1 MKVVVQRAGT
11 SSVTVNEKCV
21 GKIDSGLVLLVA
33 FKETDTI
40 DTINYMVKKIVNL
53 RIFPDEAGIMNK
65 SILDYGGS
73 ILSISQFTLY
83 GDATKGNR
91 PSYIMAA
98 KGEISKPLY
107 DKFNE
112 LLGEYVVVE
121 TGIFG
126 ADMEVNITNIGPTTI
141 LLEKCM
147 MIQLELCMSKK
158 SMLARKL

>member
-11 SSVTVNEKCV
+11 SSVMVNEKCV

-83 GDATKGNR
+83 GDTTKGNR

-112 LLGEYVVVE
+112 LLEEYVVVE

-141 LLEKCM
+141 WLE
-147 MIQLELCMSKK
+147 
-158 SMLARKL
+158 R

>member
-141 LLEKCM
+141 LLENLKRG
-147 MIQLELCMSKK
+147 QKK
-158 SMLARKL
+158 